1 MIILTPDN
9 SVTQDIK
16 FIPRKYSATTIE
28 MTNQD
33 ENKSF
38 TLSPTFVKEAY
49 YLKTSIVFTGA
60 SKLTE
65 GVFYRFV
72 VKDGSAVVYRDIVFA
87 TSQNISTYSIQTNS
101 SGQDIYDEHE
111 TENEY
116 IVFDE

>member
-9 SVTQDIK
+9 STAQDIK
-16 FIPRKYSATTIE
+16 FIPRSYSADTIE

-33 ENKSF
+33 TNTSF
-38 TLSPTFVKEAY
+38 TLTPTFGSDRY
-49 YLKTSIVFTGA
+49 YMTTSILFSGT

-72 VKDGSAVVYRDIVFA
+72 VKNGSDVIYRDIVFC
-87 TSQNISTYSIQTNS
+87 TSQQPLTYSIQTDS
-101 SGQDIYDEHE
+101 SGADIYDEHE

-116 IVFDE
+116 IVFDD

>member
-16 FIPRKYSATTIE
+16 FIPRKYNATTIE

-65 GVFYRFV
+65 GVFYR
-72 VKDGSAVVYRDIVFA
+72 DIVFA

>member
-1 MIILTPDN
+1 
-9 SVTQDIK
+9 
-16 FIPRKYSATTIE
+16 

-33 ENKSF
+33 KNTTF
-38 TLSPTFVKEAY
+38 TLSPTFVKDAY
-49 YLKTSIVFTGA
+49 YLTTSIVFSGT

-72 VKDGSAVVYRDIVFA
+72 VKDGSDVVYRDIVFA
-87 TSQNISTYSIQTNS
+87 TAQNISTYSIQTNS

-116 IVFDE
+116 IVFDD